1 MKRRAVAHLQP
12 GVDPRGTRRPGG
24 LLSTAEIDRLLAFR
38 PENLTEIA
46 RELRNVVVSVCP
58 QVTERILWGALSY
71 HDESKG
77 GPIKGGVCQIEVQRD
92 HVLLSFVHG
101 VRLRDPKH
109 VLHGDRLSKRHVV
122 LKSYDLVPWSAVRGL
137 VQEAAGLDPGTFG
150 PLGPA
155 RN

>member
-1 MKRRAVAHLQP
+1 VKRRAVAQLRP
-12 GVDPRGTRRPGG
+12 GVDPRGSTQSGG
-24 LLSTAEIDRLLAFR
+24 LLSTAEIDRLVAFL

-46 RELRNVVVSVCP
+46 RELKNLVVSVCP

-77 GPIKGGVCQIEVQRD
+77 GPIKGGVCQIEIQRD
-92 HVLLSFVHG
+92 HVRLSFVHG
-101 VRLRDPKH
+101 ARLRDPKH
-109 VLHGDRLSKRHVV
+109 LLHGDRLSKRHVV
-122 LKSYDLVPWSAVRGL
+122 LKSYDLVPWSAVLGL
-137 VQEAAGLDPGTFG
+137 VQEAASLDPSTFG